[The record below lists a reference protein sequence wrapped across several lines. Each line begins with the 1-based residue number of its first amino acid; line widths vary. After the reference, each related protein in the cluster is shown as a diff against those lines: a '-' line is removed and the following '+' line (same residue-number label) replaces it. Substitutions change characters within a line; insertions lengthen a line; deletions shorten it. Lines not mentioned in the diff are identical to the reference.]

1 MMSDMEKSELTFA
14 EPVDWS
20 ALTETERDEVLK
32 RPAVAAGARI
42 TEVVTGILADVE
54 KRGDEALRELSA
66 KFDRVAVKAMRVE
79 DEAVEAAWNR
89 ATPEFRAALQTA
101 ADNIRRFHTAE
112 KLAPVTVET
121 MPGVT
126 CTQVTRPIASVG
138 LYIPGGTA
146 PLFSTVLM
154 LGIPASIAGCNKLIL
169 CSPPPVAD
177 PILCAAKL
185 CGIKDIYQVGGAQ
198 AIAAMAFGTASIPK
212 VAKIFGPG
220 NAYVTEAKR
229 QVSRRTD
236 GAAIDMPAGP
246 SEVLVIADEAAN
258 PAFVA
263 ADLLSQAEHGP
274 DSQVVL
280 VTPSETL
287 AEAAAAEAL
296 RLLQELPRRAIAE
309 KALSASRIILVKD
322 LAEAVAVSNRYAPEH
337 LILQTKN
344 ARDLVPAVQNAGS
357 VFVGAYSP
365 ESGGDYATGTNHVL
379 PTYGCAAAYSSLG
392 LADFMRRMTVQ
403 EMTPAGF
410 KGLAQ
415 TIALLAHTEELD
427 AHRNAVLVRL
437 AQLKAED

>member
-1 MMSDMEKSELTFA
+1 
-14 EPVDWS
+14 
-20 ALTETERDEVLK
+20 
-32 RPAVAAGARI
+32 
-42 TEVVTGILADVE
+42 
-54 KRGDEALRELSA
+54 
-66 KFDRVAVKAMRVE
+66 
-79 DEAVEAAWNR
+79 
-89 ATPEFRAALQTA
+89 
-101 ADNIRRFHTAE
+101 
-112 KLAPVTVET
+112 
-121 MPGVT
+121 
-126 CTQVTRPIASVG
+126 
-138 LYIPGGTA
+138 
-146 PLFSTVLM
+146 M
-154 LGIPASIAGCNKLIL
+154 LGIPASIAGCNKVIL

-246 SEVLVIADEAAN
+246 SEVLVIADETAN

-296 RLLQELPRRAIAE
+296 RQLQELPRRAIAE

>member
-154 LGIPASIAGCNKLIL
+154 LGIPASIAGCNKVIL

-177 PILCAAKL
+177 PHSLRC
-185 CGIKDIYQVGGAQ
+185 
-198 AIAAMAFGTASIPK
+198 
-212 VAKIFGPG
+212 
-220 NAYVTEAKR
+220 
-229 QVSRRTD
+229 
-236 GAAIDMPAGP
+236 
-246 SEVLVIADEAAN
+246 
-258 PAFVA
+258 
-263 ADLLSQAEHGP
+263 
-274 DSQVVL
+274 
-280 VTPSETL
+280 ETL
-287 AEAAAAEAL
+287 
-296 RLLQELPRRAIAE
+296 R
-309 KALSASRIILVKD
+309 
-322 LAEAVAVSNRYAPEH
+322 H
-337 LILQTKN
+337 
-344 ARDLVPAVQNAGS
+344 
-357 VFVGAYSP
+357 
-365 ESGGDYATGTNHVL
+365 
-379 PTYGCAAAYSSLG
+379 
-392 LADFMRRMTVQ
+392 
-403 EMTPAGF
+403 
-410 KGLAQ
+410 
-415 TIALLAHTEELD
+415 
-427 AHRNAVLVRL
+427 
-437 AQLKAED
+437 

>member
-1 MMSDMEKSELTFA
+1 MNLITNPDKSQWAEL
-14 EPVDWS
+14 
-20 ALTETERDEVLK
+20 LK
-32 RPAVAAGARI
+32 RPVMNTENLFDTVRAIIDRVKTEGDRAVL
-42 TEVVTGILADVE
+42 EYE
-54 KRGDEALRELSA
+54 E
-66 KFDRVAVKAMRVE
+66 KFDKVALTALAVTEAEQAEAEASVGEELKKAIRLAKRNIETFHAAQRFESKRVE
-79 DEAVEAAWNR
+79 
-89 ATPEFRAALQTA
+89 TQ
-101 ADNIRRFHTAE
+101 
-112 KLAPVTVET
+112 
-121 MPGVT
+121 PGVT
-126 CTQVTRPIASVG
+126 CWQKAVAIEKVG

-154 LGIPASIAGCNKLIL
+154 LGIPASIAGCNKVIL

-198 AIAAMAFGTASIPK
+198 AIAAMAFGKASIPK

-246 SEVLVIADEAAN
+246 SEVLVIADETAN

-287 AEAAAAEAL
+287 AKAAAAEAL
-296 RLLQELPRRAIAE
+296 RQLQELPRRAIAE

>member
-20 ALTETERDEVLK
+20 ALTDTERNEVLK

-112 KLAPVTVET
+112 KLASVTVET
-121 MPGVT
+121 MPGVA

-154 LGIPASIAGCNKLIL
+154 LGIPASIAGCNKVIL

-236 GAAIDMPAGP
+236 GAAIDMP
-246 SEVLVIADEAAN
+246 
-258 PAFVA
+258 
-263 ADLLSQAEHGP
+263 

-287 AEAAAAEAL
+287 AKAAAAEAL
-296 RLLQELPRRAIAE
+296 RQLQELPRRSIAE

>member
-1 MMSDMEKSELTFA
+1 MTDMTAFNFND
-14 EPVDWS
+14 PIDWN
-20 ALTETERDEVLK
+20 ALDEAGREAALK

-42 TEVVTGILADVE
+42 TAVVSEILENVE
-54 KRGDEALRELSA
+54 QRGDEALRELSA
-66 KFDRVAVKAMRVE
+66 KFDRVEVKALRVAQ
-79 DEAVEAAWNR
+79 DAIDAAWER
-89 ATPEFRAALQTA
+89 ATPEFRAALETA
-101 ADNIRRFHTAE
+101 ADNIRRFHEAE

-126 CTQVTRPIASVG
+126 CTQVTRPIGRVG

-154 LGIPASIAGCNKLIL
+154 LGIPAAIAGCNRVIL

-177 PILCAAKL
+177 PILCAARL
-185 CGIKDIYQVGGAQ
+185 CGITEVYQVGGAQ
-198 AIAAMAFGTASIPK
+198 AIAAMAFGTPSIPK

-246 SEVLVIADEAAN
+246 SEVLVIADESADAS
-258 PAFVA
+258 FVA

-280 VTPSETL
+280 VTPSKVL
-287 AEAAAAEAL
+287 AEAVTKEAARQLAL
-296 RLLQELPRRAIAE
+296 LPRREIAT
-309 KALSASRIILVKD
+309 KALSASRIVLVRD
-322 LAEAVAVSNRYAPEH
+322 LDEAVKVSNRYAPEH
-337 LILQTKN
+337 LILQTKD
-344 ARDLVPAVQNAGS
+344 ARSLVPLVQNAGS
-357 VFVGAYSP
+357 VFVGEYSP

-392 LADFMRRMTVQ
+392 LADFTRRMTVQ
-403 EMTPAGF
+403 EMTPKGF
-410 KGLAQ
+410 TGLAN
-415 TIALLAHTEELD
+415 TIALLAHAEQLD

-437 AQLKAED
+437 EKLTNADK